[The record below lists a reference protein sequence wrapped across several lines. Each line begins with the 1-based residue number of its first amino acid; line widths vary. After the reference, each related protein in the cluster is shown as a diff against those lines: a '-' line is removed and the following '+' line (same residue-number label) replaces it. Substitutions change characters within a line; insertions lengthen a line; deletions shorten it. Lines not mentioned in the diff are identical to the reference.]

1 MSLRLKSG
9 ERLVNLYNA
18 KRTQKEVE
26 ENSLYAPLT
35 ILRVDGTVQLVS
47 YKGEGLSSYVSEK
60 DFIDNNEMFFED

>member
-26 ENSLYAPLT
+26 ENSLYAPLV
-35 ILRVDGTVQLVS
+35 ILRADGTVQLVS
-47 YKGEGLSSYVSEK
+47 YKGEGLSSYASEK